1 MDPPLFL
8 TLDEVLDL
16 HRESIDRYG
25 GGHGIRD
32 MGLLQSA
39 LAMPAAAFGGKF
51 LHPDLPA
58 MGAAL
63 LFHLVQNHPF
73 VDGNKRIAFVAM
85 NVFLILNGLEIETP
99 EPDVVATILGV
110 AEGRLDRD
118 GLADWLR
125 RVTIP
130 YRREK

>member
-1 MDPPLFL
+1 
-8 TLDEVLDL
+8 
-16 HRESIDRYG
+16 
-25 GGHGIRD
+25 
-32 MGLLQSA
+32 
-39 LAMPAAAFGGKF
+39 
-51 LHPDLPA
+51 
-58 MGAAL
+58 
-63 LFHLVQNHPF
+63 
-73 VDGNKRIAFVAM
+73 M